1 MIDRIDEMLKNIKLK
16 EENTLIDGNYAKGYK
31 DALNE
36 LKNIDGKYTRKY
48 NSYDVLV
55 CTTNNEYFKA
65 GDICEIEQRAL
76 LEGCG
81 ERKIMYKFKGDKD
94 YYSKSILD
102 KYFWRLKSLNK
113 EDICEK
119 QQFLQ

>member
-1 MIDRIDEMLKNIKLK
+1 MVDRIEELLKNIKLK
-16 EENTLIDGNYAKGYK
+16 EENTLIDGNYIKGYK

-36 LKNIDGKYTRKY
+36 LKNIDRKY
-48 NSYDVLV
+48 NSGDILV
-55 CTTNNEYFKA
+55 CTTNNKYFKA
-65 GDICEIEQRAL
+65 SDIREIEQKVL

-102 KYFWRLKSLNK
+102 DYFWRLRSLNK
-113 EDICEK
+113 GDICEK
-119 QQFLQ
+119 H